1 MHKIYITSLCQ
12 ELQIPD
18 KYLITRQLG
27 DQMYHLLHTQLNEL
41 PQGQAIKLVFPPDQL
56 IDTSFAD
63 EAILRLEQEY
73 IDEHLGDGTLI
84 LQDLTEDF
92 IHNINAAIHLQRLK
106 MAFVIITPEGD
117 WNIIG
122 QLEQSLSETLNII
135 AKQGRLTAP
144 ELAQI
149 LNLAINS
156 ASNRLKRLYDLRLV
170 RREFEITENGLQ
182 YIYFFWI
189 ETQSLP

>member
-1 MHKIYITSLCQ
+1 MYEINLINLCQ
-12 ELQIPD
+12 ELQIPT

-27 DQMYHLLHTQLNEL
+27 DQVYQHLHEQLNEL
-41 PQGQAIKLVFPPDQL
+41 PRGQAVKLTFPPEQL

-63 EAILRLEQEY
+63 EALLRLEQEY
-73 IDEHLGDGTLI
+73 LDEKLGDGTLI
-84 LQDLTEDF
+84 LQGLTDDS
-92 IHNINAAIHLQRLK
+92 IHNINAAIHLQHLK
-106 MAFVIITPEGD
+106 MAFLVTTSEGN

-122 QLEQSLSETLNII
+122 QLEQSLSETLKLI
-135 AKQGRLTAP
+135 ANQGRLTAP

-182 YIYFFWI
+182 YIYYFWI
-189 ETQSLP
+189 ESEDLS

>member
-1 MHKIYITSLCQ
+1 MNEMNIMSLCQ
-12 ELQIPD
+12 ELQIPA

-27 DQMYHLLHTQLNEL
+27 DQVYQLLHKQLDKL
-41 PQGQAIKLVFPPDQL
+41 PHGQAVKLIFPPDQL

-63 EAILRLEQEY
+63 EAILQLEQGFL
-73 IDEHLGDGTLI
+73 DGRLGDGTLI
-84 LQDLTEDF
+84 LQGLTDDS

-106 MAFVIITPEGD
+106 MAFLVTTTEGN

-122 QLEQSLSETLNII
+122 QLEQSLSETLKLI
-135 AKQGRLTAP
+135 AKHGRLTALQ
-144 ELAQI
+144 LAQT

-170 RREFEITENGLQ
+170 RREYEITENGLQ
-182 YIYFFWI
+182 YIYYFWI
-189 ETQSLP
+189 ESENPS

>member
-1 MHKIYITSLCQ
+1 MHEINLINLCQ
-12 ELQIPD
+12 ELQIPT

-27 DQMYHLLHTQLNEL
+27 DQVYQHLHEQLNEL
-41 PQGQAIKLVFPPDQL
+41 PRGQAVKLTFPPGQL

-63 EAILRLEQEY
+63 EALLRLEQEY
-73 IDEHLGDGTLI
+73 LDEQLGDGTLI
-84 LQDLTEDF
+84 LQGLTDDS
-92 IHNINAAIHLQRLK
+92 IHNINAAIHLQHLK
-106 MAFVIITPEGD
+106 MAFLVTTSEGN

-122 QLEQSLSETLNII
+122 QLEQSLSETLKLI
-135 AKQGRLTAP
+135 ANHGRLTAP

-182 YIYFFWI
+182 YIYYFWI
-189 ETQSLP
+189 ESKDLS